1 MALMRKLTMTNKYS
15 GVGYGCKI
23 GLQIEQ
29 LLVGYF
35 HSGYSLVHNAID
47 SIKTS
52 PRICCSANNY
62 LYL

>member
-1 MALMRKLTMTNKYS
+1 MTNKYS